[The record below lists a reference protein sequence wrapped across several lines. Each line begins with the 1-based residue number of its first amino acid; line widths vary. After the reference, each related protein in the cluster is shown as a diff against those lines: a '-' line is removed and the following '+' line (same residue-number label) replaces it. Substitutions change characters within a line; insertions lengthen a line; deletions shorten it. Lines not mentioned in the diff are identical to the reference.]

1 MSSGLHLI
9 VPFASAAG
17 LEAVQAGVADS
28 LPQLRRLLARLQPG
42 PVLDVGADDL
52 YPPHERA
59 LAQALG
65 LPAADGALPW
75 AAWELAQAGQDPG
88 DAAWAWITPCHWH
101 VAQDHIL
108 MPSTGP
114 LKLDEASS
122 RALLAAVS
130 PYFLEDGIELAYVAP
145 TRWRARG
152 EIFRGL
158 ACASLDRVSGRRV
171 DDWLPRAAA
180 ARPLR
185 RLQQEMQML
194 LYTHPVNE
202 AREQA
207 GLRPVNS
214 FWVSGAG
221 AMAPVPQVKGQTQ
234 VQIQA
239 QVQVDDRLRT
249 PALNG
254 HPQAWAQAWRALD
267 TQVLPALL
275 QAAQRGEAVTLTLC
289 GERQAR
295 TWTTHPL
302 PAPSWWQR
310 AATRLRPT
318 RVASALETL

>member
-65 LPAADGALPW
+65 LTVADGALPW
-75 AAWELAQAGQDPG
+75 AAWELAQAGQEPG

-171 DDWLPRAAA
+171 DDWLPRAAS

-202 AREQA
+202 ARESA

-221 AMAPVPQVKGQTQ
+221 ALSSVATSAPPRV
-234 VQIQA
+234 
-239 QVQVDDRLRT
+239 VQVDDRLRE
-249 PALNG
+249 PALSADAD
-254 HPQAWAQAWRALD
+254 AWAARWRELD
-267 TQVLPALL
+267 AQVLPALL
-275 QAAQRGEAVTLTLC
+275 DAAKQGQPVTLTLC

-295 TWTTHPL
+295 TWTSCES
-302 PAPSWWQR
+302 APWWRR
-310 AATRLRPT
+310 AVNRLRPPA
-318 RVASALETL
+318 VAAVLDTL

>member
-171 DDWLPRAAA
+171 DDWLPRAAS

-202 AREQA
+202 ARESA

-221 AMAPVPQVKGQTQ
+221 ALSSVATSAPPRV
-234 VQIQA
+234 
-239 QVQVDDRLRT
+239 VQVDDRLRE
-249 PALNG
+249 PALSADAD
-254 HPQAWAQAWRALD
+254 AWAARWREVD
-267 TQVLPALL
+267 DQVLPTLL
-275 QAAQRGEAVTLTLC
+275 DAAHAGEPVTLTLC

-295 TWTTHPL
+295 TWTNCES
-302 PAPSWWQR
+302 APWWRR
-310 AATRLRPT
+310 AVNWLRPPA
-318 RVASALETL
+318 VAAVLDTL